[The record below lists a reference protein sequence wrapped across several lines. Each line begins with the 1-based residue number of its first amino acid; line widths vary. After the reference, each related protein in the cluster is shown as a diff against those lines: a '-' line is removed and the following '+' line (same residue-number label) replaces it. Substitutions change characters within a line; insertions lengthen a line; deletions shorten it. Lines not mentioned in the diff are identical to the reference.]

1 MRMSDWS
8 STWCSYDLRLQP
20 FENMQRQTPVRR
32 HRPDFARAVFF
43 SGNWHPPGRPD
54 WRCNRAACADNVI
67 VMTARKDFEAVAPMH
82 TPPDGVSFHALHF
95 AESLQL
101 DTDPELGRAA
111 SRERGC
117 QYG

>member
-1 MRMSDWS
+1 MRISDWS
-8 STWCSYDLRLQP
+8 SDVCSADL
-20 FENMQRQTPVRR
+20 
-32 HRPDFARAVFF
+32 F

-101 DTDPELGRAA
+101 EPDPGQSLHVVHARGQLGRA
-111 SRERGC
+111 SCTERVR
-117 QYG
+117 Q